1 MCSNWNVSA
10 ANFKG
15 YAAWITPFSRKSSL
29 SLSAGSYRTGTRR
42 AWQFPPSSSSPIFQV
57 KKIATKL
64 PDSCWLQVRAMSG
77 GLHALVNDLILLGQ
91 SILTERQIDPCT
103 GTWVDTDSG
112 QMFVLETGER
122 RFWSLALQAAL
133 LRLEEEPELKVVPQ
147 PGNSRQRQV
156 VENFM
161 RRDLC
166 AVELGKAVA
175 TMILESLDIY
185 PEENE
190 DELAYYRRALQINR
204 LPSGTWPEIER
215 LTGKSRPVLY
225 RHLHILTLDDDLL
238 YLATLHRLPEGALR
252 DIVTVDS
259 PKQRRRMLLGAVDDV
274 LGRTGAVQTGG
285 GERQRQRPGR
295 AARTEADQPRKLA
308 GRALSLLDSLLKQGR
323 VDGNYDRVAAEISAN
338 IEDAE
343 ALDTVA
349 AVFKSLAS
357 SLRKMQD
364 RRKR

>member
-1 MCSNWNVSA
+1 MDYPVQPEIVSVPLSRIVPDRYQA
-10 ANFKG
+10 RLAIPPELKFA
-15 YAAWITPFSRKSSL
+15 YFSGQKDCYEIARL
-29 SLSAGSYRTGTRR
+29 LLVAGESD
-42 AWQFPPSSSSPIFQV
+42 A
-57 KKIATKL
+57 
-64 PDSCWLQVRAMSG
+64 G
-77 GLHALVNDLILLGQ
+77 GLHTLVNDLILLGQ
-91 SILTERQIDPCT
+91 SIITERQIDPCT

-122 RFWSLALQAAL
+122 RFWALALQAAI

-259 PKQRRRMLLGAVDDV
+259 PEKRRRMLLGAVDDV

-285 GERQRQRPGR
+285 GEMQRQRPGR

-308 GRALSLLDSLLKQGR
+308 GRALSLLDSLLKQGQL
-323 VDGNYDRVAAEISAN
+323 DGNYDRVAAEISAN

-343 ALDTVA
+343 ALDTLA
-349 AVFKSLAS
+349 GVFESLAS
-357 SLRKMQD
+357 SLRKMQG